1 MGKGVGWTVSWS
13 DLWATAALEVTPDRQ
28 AANSRR
34 VVPCAV
40 LGREAVVL
48 SWCSVQR
55 GQSGSTASTRRGSR
69 SRCGDFG
76 RAGKS
81 LVVIQA

>member
-1 MGKGVGWTVSWS
+1 MGKGAGWTVSS
-13 DLWATAALEVTPDRQ
+13 SRPLGTAALEVTPDRQ

-34 VVPCAV
+34 AVPCAV

-55 GQSGSTASTRRGSR
+55 GQSGSSASTRPTFEIAMR
-69 SRCGDFG
+69 
-76 RAGKS
+76 
-81 LVVIQA
+81 

>member
-1 MGKGVGWTVSWS
+1 MGKGVGWTVSSS
-13 DLWATAALEVTPDRQ
+13 DLWAPQRWKSPPERQ

-34 VVPCAV
+34 AVPCAV

-55 GQSGSTASTRRGSR
+55 GQSGSSASTRLTFEIAMR
-69 SRCGDFG
+69 
-76 RAGKS
+76 
-81 LVVIQA
+81 